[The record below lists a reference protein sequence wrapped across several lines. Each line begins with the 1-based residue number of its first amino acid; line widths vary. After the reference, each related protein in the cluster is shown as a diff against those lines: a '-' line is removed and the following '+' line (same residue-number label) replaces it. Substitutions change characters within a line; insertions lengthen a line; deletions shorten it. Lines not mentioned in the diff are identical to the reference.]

1 MPEAAPRPTVPADTL
16 TADRDITHQHFAPG
30 DRVVVLKGIAGDE
43 LWGDSMT
50 VVTPSWHTPTNED
63 GWRLRDPNGGQH
75 TFVTAH
81 PRYLVHLNRRCADCL
96 IYLRALEK
104 LTVRKANPDSTAVDC
119 GWYTLTA
126 LDQLVHV
133 ADTSGRK

>member
-16 TADRDITHQHFAPG
+16 TPDRHITHRHFAPD
-30 DRVVVLKGIAGDE
+30 DRVVVLKGTAGDE

-50 VVTPSWHTPTNED
+50 VVTPSWHTPTGED

-75 TFVTAH
+75 TFITAN

-96 IYLRALEK
+96 TYLRALEK
-104 LTVRKANPDSTAVDC
+104 LMVRKPNTDCTAVDC

-133 ADTSGRK
+133 ADTSGHK